1 MPVEGHVMILIT
13 GGLGFIGLHTAR
25 RFLDVGEQVVLT
37 QYRVRREPD
46 FIKSEIGKRAFIE
59 TLDVTAGHD
68 VIDLVRRHK
77 VTGIVHL
84 AVPGLG
90 ALSAAEDYRV
100 NTIGFLNILEA
111 ARLFDVRRVSLASSI
126 AVYASLPEGP
136 FREEALL
143 PVHSGYPTET
153 FKKALEIL
161 GLHYASRTDVE
172 VVALRIGSPFGP
184 LYHSLAAPTSRICHA
199 AAKGAP
205 VDFTGAR
212 RGAPHDEDH
221 TDAFYVKD
229 CAAAIQLL
237 QMADKLSHRIYNIG
251 CERPML
257 YRDFVAAVKAAAP
270 DAQISLQSGRSPQY
284 RPNAYMDITRI
295 KEEVGYRPRY
305 NFKQGVEE
313 YIDWLRSH
321 PE

>member
-1 MPVEGHVMILIT
+1 MILIT

-37 QYRVRREPD
+37 QYKIRREPD

-59 TLDVTAGHD
+59 ALDVTAGHD

-100 NTIGFLNILEA
+100 NMMGFLNILEA
-111 ARLFDVRRVSLASSI
+111 ARLCDVRRVSLASSI
-126 AVYASLPEGP
+126 AVYASLLQGP
-136 FREEALL
+136 FHEEALL

-153 FKKALEIL
+153 FKKALEIV
-161 GLHYASRTDVE
+161 GLHYAARTDLE

-199 AAKGAP
+199 AAKGMPA
-205 VDFTGAR
+205 DFTGAR
-212 RGAPHDEDH
+212 RGAPYEEDD
-221 TDAFYVKD
+221 TGAFYVKD
-229 CAAAIQLL
+229 CATAIQLL
-237 QMADKLSHRIYNIG
+237 QMANKLSHRIYNIG
-251 CERPML
+251 SERPVT
-257 YRDFVAAVKAAAP
+257 YREFVEAVNLVVLNAE
-270 DAQISLQSGRSPQY
+270 INLQPRRSPQH
-284 RPNAYMDITRI
+284 RPNAYMDITRL
-295 KEEVGYRPRY
+295 KKEVGYRPQYDIERA
-305 NFKQGVEE
+305 VAE

>member
-1 MPVEGHVMILIT
+1 MILIT

-25 RFLDVGEQVVLT
+25 RFLDVGEEVVLT
-37 QYRVRREPD
+37 HYRVRREPD
-46 FIKSEIGKRAFIE
+46 FIKGEIGKRAFIE
-59 TLDVTAGHD
+59 TLDVTASHD

-100 NTIGFLNILEA
+100 NMMGFLNILEA
-111 ARLFDVRRVSLASSI
+111 ARLCGVRRVSLASSI

-143 PVHSGYPTET
+143 PVHSGHPTEA

-161 GLHYASRTDVE
+161 GLHYASRTELE

-199 AAKGAP
+199 AAKGLP
-205 VDFTGAR
+205 TDFTGAR
-212 RGAPHDEDH
+212 RGAPCDEDH
-221 TDAFYVKD
+221 SDAFYVKD
-229 CAAAIQLL
+229 CATAIQLL

-251 CERPML
+251 NDRPMM
-257 YRDFVAAVKAAAP
+257 YGEFVEAVKTVVP
-270 DAQISLQSGRSPQY
+270 DAQISLQPGRSPRY
-284 RPNAYMDITRI
+284 RANAYLDITRI
-295 KEEVGYRPRY
+295 KEEVGYRPQYDIKR
-305 NFKQGVEE
+305 GVAE
-313 YIDWLRSH
+313 YINWLKSH

>member
-1 MPVEGHVMILIT
+1 MILIT
-13 GGLGFIGLHTAR
+13 GGLGFIGLHTAKR
-25 RFLDVGEQVVLT
+25 LLDMGEQVVLS

-46 FIKSEIGKRAFIE
+46 FIKGDLGKRAFIE
-59 TLDVTAGHD
+59 TLDVTAAHD

-100 NTIGFLNILEA
+100 NVMGFLNILEA
-111 ARLFDVRRVSLASSI
+111 ARLFNVRRVSLASSI

-136 FREEALL
+136 FREAALL
-143 PVHSGYPTET
+143 PVDSGNPTET

-161 GLHYASRTDVE
+161 GMHYASRTDLE

-199 AAKGAP
+199 AAKGLP
-205 VDFTGAR
+205 TDFTGAR
-212 RGAPHDEDH
+212 RGAPYEADD
-221 TDAFYVKD
+221 TGAFYVKD

-237 QMADKLSHRIYNIG
+237 QMAEKLSHRIYNIG
-251 CERPML
+251 SESPMT
-257 YRDFVAAVKAAAP
+257 YAGFVEAVKKAVP
-270 DAQISLQSGRSPQY
+270 KAQVSLQPGRSPRQ

-295 KEEVGYRPRY
+295 KQEVGYRPQYDVER
-305 NFKQGVEE
+305 GVAE
-313 YIDWLRSH
+313 YIDWLRKH

>member
-1 MPVEGHVMILIT
+1 MILIT

-37 QYRVRREPD
+37 QYKMRREPD

-59 TLDVTAGHD
+59 PLDVTAGHD

-90 ALSAAEDYRV
+90 ALSVAEDYRV
-100 NTIGFLNILEA
+100 NMIGFLNILEA
-111 ARLFDVRRVSLASSI
+111 ARLCDVRRVSLASSV

-143 PVHSGYPTET
+143 PVHSGYPTEA

-161 GLHYASRTDVE
+161 GLHYASRTDLE
-172 VVALRIGSPFGP
+172 VVALRIGNPFGP

-199 AAKGAP
+199 AAKGTAA
-205 VDFTGAR
+205 DFTGAR
-212 RGAPHDEDH
+212 RGAPYEEDD

-229 CAAAIQLL
+229 CATAIQLL

-251 CERPML
+251 SGRPMM
-257 YRDFVAAVKAAAP
+257 YREFVDAVKAAVP
-270 DAQISLQSGRSPQY
+270 DAQI
-284 RPNAYMDITRI
+284 
-295 KEEVGYRPRY
+295 
-305 NFKQGVEE
+305 
-313 YIDWLRSH
+313 
-321 PE
+321 